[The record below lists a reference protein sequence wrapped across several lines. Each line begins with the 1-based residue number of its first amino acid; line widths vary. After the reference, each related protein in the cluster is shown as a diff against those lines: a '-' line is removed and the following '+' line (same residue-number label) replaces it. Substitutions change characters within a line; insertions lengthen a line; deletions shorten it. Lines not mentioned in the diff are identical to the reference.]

1 MTQEEVFDIH
11 DDAARLAERKIK
23 DKKRVNFAT
32 LRNQVIQVG
41 ICTEC
46 GACIASCP
54 EKALEF
60 VNGRPKLV
68 GRCTSCSVCYNQC
81 PRTITIPDDLTGE
94 YKSAWT
100 GRALLPEIKG
110 QDGGIVTGLLL
121 YLLKEN
127 MVDGVIVTVKHKE
140 KPWMPVPKIITTPEE
155 LLESTGSV
163 YTHCSTVPKL
173 VEAIEGG
180 MNSIA
185 FVGTPCNIDAVH
197 KMQTSPVGLV
207 RLFMRANILKIGL
220 FCMDTFEYDKLT
232 DFISAYGVSV
242 DSIKKMTIKKGK
254 FHVYHGED
262 GEMEWKIHEMDHLR
276 STSCHYCTDLTS
288 EHADISVGS
297 VGSKDGYSTIL
308 ARSGIGYEI
317 IIDAIDNGYIEVEPL
332 KRSAIRRVLNLARMK
347 KVSLYTLRRRRTF
360 TVLPPPPNAELSE
373 QQPVTL
379 EGKPGSTK
387 LFRRIIKVKDVSIS
401 PNNPNMKVILANTS
415 GKVLERVKIRISHLC
430 DIFEEC
436 TWEIP
441 ISSWFPGEE
450 LEFEY
455 PRVKE
460 NESEYLLL
468 IGDHSGKIMSKRI
481 LVEKAMK
488 S

>member
-1 MTQEEVFDIH
+1 MTQEEVYDIH

-23 DKKRVNFAT
+23 GKKRVNFAT
-32 LRNQVIQVG
+32 LRNQVIQAG

-60 VNGRPKLV
+60 FNGRPKLV

-81 PRTITIPDDLTGE
+81 PRTITIPNDLTGE
-94 YKSAWT
+94 YITAWT
-100 GRALLPEIKG
+100 GRTLLPAIKG
-110 QDGGIVTGLLL
+110 QDGGIVTGLLF

-127 MVDGVIVTVKHKE
+127 MVDGVIVTVKDKE

-155 LLESTGSV
+155 LLESAGSV

-173 VEAIEGG
+173 VEAIESG

-185 FVGTPCNIDAVH
+185 FVGTPCNIDAVY

-207 RLFMRANILKIGL
+207 RLFMRTNILKIGL

-232 DFISAYGVSV
+232 HWITDEHGVPIDSV
-242 DSIKKMTIKKGK
+242 NKMTIKKGK

-262 GEMEWKIHEMDHLR
+262 GELEQKIHDMDHLR

-308 ARSGIGYEI
+308 ARTGIGYEI
-317 IIDAIDNGYIEVEPL
+317 IQDAIDNGYMEVEPL
-332 KRSAIRRVLNLARMK
+332 KRSA
-347 KVSLYTLRRRRTF
+347 LRR
-360 TVLPPPPNAELSE
+360 
-373 QQPVTL
+373 
-379 EGKPGSTK
+379 
-387 LFRRIIKVKDVSIS
+387 
-401 PNNPNMKVILANTS
+401 
-415 GKVLERVKIRISHLC
+415 
-430 DIFEEC
+430 
-436 TWEIP
+436 
-441 ISSWFPGEE
+441 
-450 LEFEY
+450 
-455 PRVKE
+455 
-460 NESEYLLL
+460 
-468 IGDHSGKIMSKRI
+468 
-481 LVEKAMK
+481 
-488 S
+488 